1 MPTYK
6 IAIVG
11 AGPAGYFTAQALQ
24 KAQTEELVFAID
36 MIERLPTP
44 WGLVRSGVAPDH
56 PKIKTVSKVFE
67 KIAKEPN
74 FRLFANV
81 ELGKD
86 ISLKDLRDQYDAVV
100 LATGASRGR
109 KLGIPGE
116 DLTNSLSAADFVPW
130 YNSHPDYVNTEVD
143 LSSDTAVV
151 IGAGNVAMDVARIL
165 AIDPTEL
172 DPTDVADHALVKLKQ
187 SNIRTVIICGR
198 RGPEHAAFTAPELR
212 DLPKLENTDVYID
225 SKQIQDAE
233 SRIAALSEIE
243 KDLKNNLEA
252 MRLIADHSKK
262 GVERKLEI
270 KFLAAP
276 IEFKGNNKIEEVVF
290 AQNKVEK
297 LIQKSEDQC
306 DLVSLLFKSTLK
318 FDQGKIEKIIR
329 KSISDIG
336 VEQTWVEVISPLL
349 ILVGD
354 EWVRTGTG
362 IEIEHFLSEVLRK
375 ILSEN
380 LGTISRPKNSR
391 PVLLA
396 CVENEM
402 HSLALLVLAAVLAE
416 ARIECIFLGARTPQS
431 ALNQVIIKSAPPAIF
446 LWAQLSENA
455 DHKYVKSMPSIRP
468 APRVLLGGPGW
479 KTSKVAA
486 SNKLVMTEGLR
497 DAREQII
504 EALAV

>member
-67 KIAKEPN
+67 KIAKEPK

-86 ISLKDLRDQYDAVV
+86 VSLKDLRDQYDAVV
-100 LATGASRGR
+100 LSTGASKGR

-116 DLTNSLSAADFVPW
+116 DLANSLSTADFVPW
-130 YNSHPDYVNTEVD
+130 YNAHPDYINVEVD

-172 DPTDVADHALVKLKQ
+172 DPTDVAEHALLKLKE

-225 SKQIQDAE
+225 EKQIKEATV
-233 SRIAALSEIE
+233 RANIGGEIE

-252 MRLIADHSKK
+252 MKLIAEHSKK
-262 GVERKLEI
+262 GANRKLEI

-276 IEFKGNNKIEEVVF
+276 IEIKGNKKVEEVVF
-290 AQNKVEK
+290 TINKVE
-297 LIQKSEDQC
+297 D
-306 DLVSLLFKSTLK
+306 
-318 FDQGKIEKIIR
+318 G
-329 KSISDIG
+329 
-336 VEQTWVEVISPLL
+336 
-349 ILVGD
+349 
-354 EWVRTGTG
+354 
-362 IEIEHFLSEVLRK
+362 
-375 ILSEN
+375 
-380 LGTISRPKNSR
+380 
-391 PVLLA
+391 
-396 CVENEM
+396 
-402 HSLALLVLAAVLAE
+402 
-416 ARIECIFLGARTPQS
+416 
-431 ALNQVIIKSAPPAIF
+431 
-446 LWAQLSENA
+446 
-455 DHKYVKSMPSIRP
+455 
-468 APRVLLGGPGW
+468 
-479 KTSKVAA
+479 KVAA
-486 SNKLVMTEGLR
+486 SKETFTIKTGLVITAIGYDAVEYPGITIENGRINNIAGHIEHNVYTTGWAKRGPTGVIGTNKSDSSDVVDL
-497 DAREQII
+497 II
-504 EALAV
+504 ENLKEPKVSEGITALLKSGHEVIDQLAWEKINASEVISGEIAGKPRVKEVDWKRLISLGRS